1 MTPYQ
6 GQITY
11 GIRNGVGGENAKWGI
26 NPATGQE
33 EPVFGGYLFSD
44 LLKEYGSVEAIR
56 DHGALK
62 PYSPEWL
69 AAQPQDNLD
78 EFAGSGPYAADM
90 ARFSARQSN
99 DTFSGKDGLQD
110 LIKIASM
117 AGAAYGGGALTG
129 GEAAGATGA
138 TGGGLGSGL
147 TSGTTAGGIGG
158 GATGTGLTAGTTAG
172 GIGAGATGTGIAGAT
187 GAAGTS
193 LAPGF
198 FASEALPAAAAT
210 TAASTLAPT
219 GGTSGGPAIPGSALE
234 GILRGLPAAF
244 GAIGSKQ
251 QADAYKDLADK
262 YMAIGAPSRARYEGS
277 FAPGFTMENDPGY
290 KDALDQSAKATLHGL
305 SVTGNPAGSP
315 NAWSSSLSDLY
326 QKTAYPALKDYRT
339 TNAGAGGMTTLT
351 AAAPAA
357 ANSGINA
364 DANIYNAVG
373 AGAADIFNP
382 KPSLAEIFKQ
392 LRTAGAY

>member
-6 GQITY
+6 GPISY
-11 GIRNGVGGENAKWGI
+11 GVRNGAGGENSTWGI
-26 NPATGQE
+26 DPTTGKE
-33 EPVFGGYLFSD
+33 VPVIKGDDGNYLLSD
-44 LLKEYGSVEAIR
+44 LLAKYGSWDAIGKETGYNGEGWEQQKYR
-56 DHGALK
+56 TDLWGAR
-62 PYSPEWL
+62 P
-69 AAQPQDNLD
+69 
-78 EFAGSGPYAADM
+78 G
-90 ARFSARQSN
+90 N

-110 LIKIASM
+110 LIKIGAM

-138 TGGGLGSGL
+138 SGSGLGSGL
-147 TSGTTAGGIGG
+147 TAGTTAGGIGG
-158 GATGTGLTAGTTAG
+158 GATGTGLTAGATAG

-210 TAASTLAPT
+210 TAAASTLAPT
-219 GGTSGGPAIPGSALE
+219 GGPSGGPAIPGSALE

-382 KPSLAEIFKQ
+382 KPSLTELFRQ
-392 LRTAGAY
+392 LRTSGAY